1 LITTASAKGLALMLR
16 NVIVADPAPM
26 LDTQQLY
33 AADVPL
39 VTFKINTS
47 LAVNKLLVSVN
58 VTLVVAAK
66 EAAFIVMRPAE
77 VFSVT
82 AVALSVS

>member
-1 LITTASAKGLALMLR
+1 MIAKLITTASAKGLALMLR
-16 NVIVADPAPM
+16 SVMVAEPAPM

-39 VTFKINTS
+39 VTFRINTS
-47 LAVNKLLVSVN
+47 LADNKVLVSVK

-66 EAAFIVMRPAE
+66 EAALIVI
-77 VFSVT
+77 
-82 AVALSVS
+82 